1 MTPGAYLR
9 KRREAAGLS
18 LDQVAGQ
25 LAALPWALVRPS
37 AQEIASLAA
46 RLAVAEADQ
55 DNLTVPQAELL
66 RNAFRFDIYV
76 YQTLLWARY
85 GDRNTPLPQL
95 CRHCACSWCDPC
107 LHHGSPCQWVA
118 RDLCSACADP
128 GISLRAAA
136 AEIAGGVHV

>member
-1 MTPGAYLR
+1 MTPGTYLR

-18 LDQVAGQ
+18 LDQVAEQ

-46 RLAVAEADQ
+46 RLAVVEVDQ
-55 DNLTVPQAELL
+55 DNLTVPQAQLM
-66 RNAFRFDIYV
+66 RNAFSFDVDV

-85 GDRNTPLPQL
+85 GNRAHPLPQL

-107 LHHGSPCQWVA
+107 LHHEQPCHWIA
-118 RDLCSACADP
+118 RDLCSACAEP
-128 GISLRAAA
+128 AVPLASPAAQTAGA
-136 AEIAGGVHV
+136 AHV